1 MVDRDKSSWIKWKM
15 ESKYLRLTPSLRETL
30 DLFLNGNDLEKISKV
45 KGVNMET
52 VERYIIELI
61 SKSLIDVN
69 DVLDSYKVEEILNG
83 INNENIVSLK
93 EIYNFFGEG
102 YSYFEIK
109 CVLAKLSAEPEHI
122 K

>member
-15 ESKYLRLTPSLRETL
+15 ESKYSRLTPSLRETF
-30 DLFLNGNDLEKISKV
+30 DLFLNGNDLEKISKI
-45 KGVNMET
+45 KGINMET

-61 SKSLIDVN
+61 SKSLIDVV
-69 DVLDSYKVEEILNG
+69 DVLDEYKVKDISNG
-83 INNENIVSLK
+83 IDDENIVSLK
-93 EIYNFFGEG
+93 EIFDFFGKR

-109 CVLAKLSAEPEHI
+109 CVLAKLSAEPEHL